1 MTTYRARI
9 MDADTGGEGVYDFE
23 HREDLFDNP
32 TDEIIEAFF
41 EHADRTV
48 MSRNHVNYE
57 INGCMKHKDRD
68 VVVAMGQLVLDNG
81 PPAVPFTLIIGKKEK
96 S

>member
-1 MTTYRARI
+1 MATYRARI
-9 MDADTGGEGVYDFE
+9 MDADTGGEGIYDFE

-41 EHADRTV
+41 EHADRAV